1 MEGRRTG
8 KTSVAV
14 AALDRIRGQGGRVAA
29 VTLTRFA
36 DPTEAARVV
45 ARQLD
50 SPPRRASESLVTF
63 LRALDRRPVAEV
75 LGGGAAS
82 DLGLAADVVDAGVQ
96 APRDLA
102 HVLGSAR
109 GRTPGAVLLDE
120 AHVMVGWPAS
130 LVDSLNAVLRDRLGV
145 GVLIAS
151 SDADA
156 LERLTQRGGP
166 LHLAG
171 SRITLPPITIA
182 NWMGALR
189 DGFARLEIEIGER
202 TITEM
207 IDLTAGHPY
216 LTMRLA
222 RDCARIATDTFPWK
236 VGGAELEAALYELRR
251 DPVWRTLH
259 GDTQR

>member
-1 MEGRRTG
+1 M
-8 KTSVAV
+8 

-45 ARQLD
+45 ARQLH

-63 LRALDRRPVAEV
+63 LRALDRRPAAEV
-75 LGGGAAS
+75 LGGEAAS
-82 DLGLAADVVDAGVQ
+82 DLGLAADVVDVGVQ

-120 AHVMVGWPAS
+120 AHVIVGWPAS
-130 LVDSLNAVLRDRLGV
+130 LVNSLNAVLRDRLGV

-156 LERLTQRGGP
+156 LERLTRRGGP

-171 SRITLPPITIA
+171 SRITLRRSRSQTGWGHYA
-182 NWMGALR
+182 MASLE
-189 DGFARLEIEIGER
+189 LEIEIGER
-202 TITEM
+202 TITDISE
-207 IDLTAGHPY
+207 LTAGHPY

-236 VGGAELEAALYELRR
+236 VRGAELETALYELRR